1 MIMFDI
7 KKVKKVREAKVRE
20 SKHFELS
27 RIKEKGFEK
36 KKKKKKK
43 VSYSRRMNS
52 ADMTSFTRPDLSD
65 NFLSN
70 KELTS

>member
-1 MIMFDI
+1 MFDI

-36 KKKKKKK
+36 GCLIFAFFDVLLKNMIY
-43 VSYSRRMNS
+43 V
-52 ADMTSFTRPDLSD
+52 
-65 NFLSN
+65 
-70 KELTS
+70 

>member
-27 RIKEKGFEK
+27 RIKEKGFGCLIFPFF
-36 KKKKKKK
+36 
-43 VSYSRRMNS
+43 RRF
-52 ADMTSFTRPDLSD
+52 AQ
-65 NFLSN
+65 
-70 KELTS
+70 